1 MISAIT
7 AALIRETEMP
17 RAVPAE
23 TEAAAVIRADPAE
36 TEAAAE
42 MVAAAAI
49 RADSAERVAAA
60 AIRADSAERV
70 AAAVIRADS
79 AETVAAAAIRAD
91 SRDAEQSPDKDP
103 AVPERRL
110 QDARAEDPAQQRAD
124 AAELPAEPV
133 RARASAEKLRSIE
146 MIIRER

>member
-36 TEAAAE
+36 TEAAA
-42 MVAAAAI
+42 VI
-49 RADSAERVAAA
+49 RADSAEM
-60 AIRADSAERV
+60 V